1 MAALAE
7 GYEWWPPTPRRP
19 PDSHRQDE
27 TELSKQVEM
36 VEKTTAATAPMFLD
50 PSGAWGP
57 LQDED
62 FAGLTQILVDGG
74 IVKGTPPA
82 PGDLYTDELLPDAR

>member
-1 MAALAE
+1 MEIVDRTA
-7 GYEWWPPTPRRP
+7 
-19 PDSHRQDE
+19 
-27 TELSKQVEM
+27 
-36 VEKTTAATAPMFLD
+36 AATAPLFLD

-74 IVKGTPPA
+74 VLKDAPPA
-82 PGDLYTDELLPDAR
+82 PGDLYTDELLPTAR